1 MSRYEKL
8 AAELMSAPDPLRAI
22 ASLIGDHE
30 ARLDAA
36 IERIH
41 HLECANTAAKEGR
54 NG

>member
-1 MSRYEKL
+1 MGLMTDL
-8 AAELMSAPDPLRAI
+8 APFEPSD
-22 ASLIGDHE
+22 
-30 ARLDAA
+30 LDAA